1 MAAVVYR
8 CMYELPRGCNVYT
21 GLANGSRA
29 VAYPDAGSLAPLKA
43 GVMLNG
49 FNRIDCVYLL
59 ERQQLMVFIEFSY

>member
-1 MAAVVYR
+1 M
-8 CMYELPRGCNVYT
+8 YT